1 MLLHELVT
9 TGVSP
14 ERQRWL
20 KKVKSP
26 KFKKSLYKMSRKKKS
41 EFVKQIQ
48 GGEPALRRAAIV
60 LFGK

>member
-14 ERQRWL
+14 KRQRWL
-20 KKVKSP
+20 SKVKSP

-41 EFVKQIQ
+41 QFIKQIQ
-48 GGEPALRRAAIV
+48 GGEPALKRAAIV
-60 LFGK
+60 LGI